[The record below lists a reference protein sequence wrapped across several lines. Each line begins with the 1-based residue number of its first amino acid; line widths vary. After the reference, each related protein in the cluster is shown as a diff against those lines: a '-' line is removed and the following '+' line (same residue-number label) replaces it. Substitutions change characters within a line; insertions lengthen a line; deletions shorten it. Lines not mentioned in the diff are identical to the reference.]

1 MANDNTNKQ
10 VEEIDLLKLGRA
22 LLRKWWLILR
32 CVILGGSMAFSYAY
46 FAITP
51 MYEASGLMYVN
62 NNSLNLGTTRLNITN
77 GDLSAANSLIDTYAV
92 ILKSRSTL
100 EEVIRVGGLP
110 YTYEQLSRMITAQ
123 SVGTTA
129 VFKVTT
135 TNRNPE
141 MAAHITNTI
150 IEILPHRISEIVE
163 GSSVE
168 IVDYAVPPTV
178 ASSPNYKKITAIGV
192 MIGFVISAAYVTLRF
207 LLDTTIRSEEFLL
220 ENYKDIPV
228 LSVIPDLSSETAGG
242 YYYGYGKS
250 YSDSKR
256 EEG

>member
-10 VEEIDLLKLGRA
+10 IDEIDLLKLGKA
-22 LLRKWWLILR
+22 LLKRWWLLLITM
-32 CVILGGSMAFSYAY
+32 ILGGAIAFSYAY

-51 MYEASGLMYVN
+51 LYQSSALMYVN
-62 NNSLNLGTTRLNITN
+62 NNSLDIGSTRVNISN
-77 GDLSAANSLIDTYAV
+77 GDLTAANNLIDTYAV

-110 YTYEQLSRMITAQ
+110 YSYSQLNAMISAD
-123 SVGTTA
+123 SVGNTA

-135 TNRNPE
+135 TNRDPE

-150 IEILPHRISEIVE
+150 LEVLPDRIAEIVE

-168 IVDYAVPPTV
+168 IVDFAVPAGSP
-178 ASSPNYKKITAIGV
+178 SSPNYKKITAIGA
-192 MIGFVISAAYVTLRF
+192 MIGFVLSAAFVTLRF
-207 LLDTTIRSEEFLL
+207 LLDTTIRSEEYLL
-220 ENYKDIPV
+220 ETYKDIPV
-228 LSVIPDLSSETAGG
+228 LGVIPDLASDTAGG

-250 YSDSKR
+250 YSENHEKED
-256 EEG
+256 